1 MKKSEREVIQDWL
14 ENIFKTWEKT
24 NDLEVTLFKFTPLK
38 RGDANLVSKNCERK
52 RESKRESEKLKQS
65 ERGRRRRR
73 GYFQVKNGGPG
84 LQMIQGTEGVE
95 GAGEP
100 PLVGNTLGFYPFYL
114 KQVYLPFNS

>member
-52 RESKRESEKLKQS
+52 RESKRESEKLKLS
-65 ERGRRRRR
+65 ERGRR
-73 GYFQVKNGGPG
+73 
-84 LQMIQGTEGVE
+84 M
-95 GAGEP
+95 
-100 PLVGNTLGFYPFYL
+100 
-114 KQVYLPFNS
+114 